1 MPSQDLYKPESAR
14 FRAHL
19 SGVINFAKFRE
30 EKLVPYSE
38 LQEASEGLNEQRA
51 HLEAENAALV
61 RLQCVQ
67 DSHVEGLGLP
77 LVKGEG
83 PP

>member
-1 MPSQDLYKPESAR
+1 MKPIPQRPKPLNPSPTQDLYKPESAR

-38 LQEASEGLNEQRA
+38 WQEESEGLFEQRA
-51 HLEAENAALV
+51 QLEAENAALV
-61 RLQCVQ
+61 RAKV
-67 DSHVEGLGLP
+67 
-77 LVKGEG
+77 
-83 PP
+83 